1 MARLKDSRPKGEND
15 TKRETPI
22 VQFPLN
28 QETACEL
35 FAPDAKAALEK
46 VAKEDTSASYTRTD
60 SNTVCLR
67 QPRSEG
73 DGISWARPIWIAR
86 QIKPGGEGA
95 SAADGRFRYAKL
107 FSYCVSGCGRARPG
121 RPTQVRPHPSLAAPA
136 KIACGPFYAHECAR
150 SCALAQKKCAPSET
164 PGHVTGGIDY
174 SEESAAFPS
183 CAGNGITLLATSRFT
198 ACCLCSGARWA

>member
-86 QIKPGGEGA
+86 QINRAAKVPARRTVASDMPNSSATASVVVAVRALGVQRKSARTLPLPRPRKSLVGRSTRTNAPVHVPWRKRNAPRAKPQG
-95 SAADGRFRYAKL
+95 
-107 FSYCVSGCGRARPG
+107 
-121 RPTQVRPHPSLAAPA
+121 T
-136 KIACGPFYAHECAR
+136 
-150 SCALAQKKCAPSET
+150 
-164 PGHVTGGIDY
+164 
-174 SEESAAFPS
+174 
-183 CAGNGITLLATSRFT
+183 
-198 ACCLCSGARWA
+198 